1 MTSAVALEEAGDRDT
16 WDALPQSIPEQ
27 RSRAQS
33 SELLGLG
40 EDYEMGFEAAS
51 TPSPQ
56 REHEASLA
64 NQALVADYRS
74 ISIMSTK
81 SVSYDNKS
89 RDIVSY
95 LLLPFP
101 PFCSTPC

>member
-1 MTSAVALEEAGDRDT
+1 MTSVVALEEAGDRDT
-16 WDALPQSIPEQ
+16 WDALPQPMPWQ
-27 RSRAQS
+27 RSHAQS
-33 SELLGLG
+33 SELLSLG

-56 REHEASLA
+56 REREASLA
-64 NQALVADYRS
+64 NQALVADYQS

-89 RDIVSY
+89 WDIMSY

-101 PFCSTPC
+101 HFCSTPC